1 MWPGASQVPQ
11 QALLAQ
17 YQASHVQ
24 QQAAQAAQAQAYAQ
38 AQAHAQSP
46 DSSQASG
53 QWPSSV
59 PDIYTTAAGTPYWDP
74 QSLVSHVQQQAA
86 QAAQA
91 QAYAQAQ
98 AHALHLQAQSPGSS
112 QASGQWSSSVP
123 DIYTTAAGTPYW
135 DPQSLVST
143 FSTMTL
149 NQPQQNE
156 WHFDS
161 GATSHMASDSA
172 FLSHT
177 FSQRYLVPSNL
188 VVGDGSLLGHFHWF
202 CTTSI

>member
-1 MWPGASQVPQ
+1 VPQ

-91 QAYAQAQ
+91 QAYA
-98 AHALHLQAQSPGSS
+98 
-112 QASGQWSSSVP
+112 
-123 DIYTTAAGTPYW
+123 
-135 DPQSLVST
+135 
-143 FSTMTL
+143 
-149 NQPQQNE
+149 
-156 WHFDS
+156 
-161 GATSHMASDSA
+161 
-172 FLSHT
+172 
-177 FSQRYLVPSNL
+177 
-188 VVGDGSLLGHFHWF
+188 
-202 CTTSI
+202 